1 MPYLHTIAITRN
13 IIEITATMTPN
24 TMFNYLSLDTAHVAE
39 TLGVMLQKERRIARI
54 NYFQKYSSS
63 LLLLESSVDEVVNE
77 QDRTKIVD
85 WCYNCVDACN
95 VDREC
100 VALVSAGDMICDLMC
115 TYISCIY
122 LFLILTHFKARPL
135 SLYPFRP

>member
-1 MPYLHTIAITRN
+1 
-13 IIEITATMTPN
+13 MTPN
-24 TMFNYLSLDTAHVAE
+24 TMFNSLSLDTAHVAE

-85 WCYNCVDACN
+85 WCYNFVDACN
-95 VDREC
+95 VDCEC
-100 VALVSAGDMICDLMC
+100 VEAFFLSA
-115 TYISCIY
+115 
-122 LFLILTHFKARPL
+122 RE
-135 SLYPFRP
+135 